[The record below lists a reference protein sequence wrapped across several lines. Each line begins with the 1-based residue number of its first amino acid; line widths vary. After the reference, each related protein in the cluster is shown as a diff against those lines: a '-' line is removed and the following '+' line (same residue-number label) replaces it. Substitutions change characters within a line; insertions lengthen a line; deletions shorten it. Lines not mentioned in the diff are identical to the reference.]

1 MKFEEF
7 FHARPGVK
15 CLLLGSVI
23 ATIGLI
29 SILSSGVQSEA
40 QSTTITTEDTPT
52 GPTEGISFKIQLKK
66 LSGDLLEDTG
76 NYQQIKSI
84 SGFTNSTDLCHSVT
98 GCEIVLSGGQ
108 MSRKTIGID
117 SYAFQGK
124 LKITTPIDEQST
136 RSKFYEIN
144 SDLKMF
150 KEKVNG
156 SKTIRFFLG
165 FLRLEPGSMDFK
177 ITKAL
182 LFFENEGKLVLT
194 VEAGKMVSVNGES
207 PGDDLLRDADIVGDK
222 IISDANKVLK
232 KLKKFD

>member
-1 MKFEEF
+1 MKFDKI
-7 FHARPGVK
+7 FHTRQNIK
-15 CLLLGSVI
+15 FLLLGSVI
-23 ATIGLI
+23 ATIGLV
-29 SILSSGVQSEA
+29 SILSSCVQSLA
-40 QSTTITTEDTPT
+40 QPASITTDDTPI
-52 GPTEGISFKIQLKK
+52 GPTEDISFKIQLKK
-66 LSGDLLEDTG
+66 LSSNLLADTG

-84 SGFTNSTDLCHSVT
+84 SGFTNSTDLCPSVM

-108 MSRKTIGID
+108 MSRKPTDID

-124 LKITTPIDEQST
+124 IKITTPIDEQST

-156 SKTIRFFLG
+156 SKTIRFFQG
-165 FLRLEPGSMDFK
+165 FLRVEPGSMDFN

-194 VEAGKMVSVNGES
+194 VDAGKTASVSGES
-207 PGDDLLRDADIVGDK
+207 PGDEILRNADIAGDK
-222 IISDANKVLK
+222 IISGANKVLK

>member
-1 MKFEEF
+1 MKIDKF
-7 FHARPGVK
+7 FHTRPNIRF
-15 CLLLGSVI
+15 LLLGSVI

-29 SILSSGVQSEA
+29 SILSSGA
-40 QSTTITTEDTPT
+40 QSLAQPTSITTDDTPI
-52 GPTEGISFKIQLKK
+52 GPAEDISFKIQLKK
-66 LSGDLLEDTG
+66 LSGDLLDNG

-84 SGFTNSTDLCHSVT
+84 SGFTNSTELCPSVT

-108 MSRKTIGID
+108 MSRKSDDID

-124 LKITTPIDEQST
+124 IKITTPIDEQST

-156 SKTIRFFLG
+156 SKTIRFFQG
-165 FLRLEPGSMDFK
+165 FLRLEPGPMDFN

-182 LFFENEGKLVLT
+182 LFFENEGKLVHEIL
-194 VEAGKMVSVNGES
+194 
-207 PGDDLLRDADIVGDK
+207 
-222 IISDANKVLK
+222 
-232 KLKKFD
+232 